1 MTGAPL
7 PEGADAVVM
16 RECAREEDGKV
27 ALFLTPEPGENVRRR
42 GEDVRKGDA
51 LLKPGSILRSY
62 EIALLASQG
71 IARVS
76 VVRRPRVGVL
86 VSGDELVHHS
96 RKPGPGRIRDS
107 NGPALRALLSRWG
120 AVVSGGAV
128 VRDSLSA
135 CRKALSR
142 ALAGADALVVSGGV
156 SVGDFDHTREALA
169 SLGLREVFWRIAIKP
184 GKPLLFGL
192 IGGKPVFG
200 LPGNPVSS
208 LVCCEEFVRPA
219 VEKLA
224 GRAAGVASYHK
235 GGVMANEYP
244 KPAHLRQFV
253 FCTVRSEGG
262 KFLLSAIRPQGSA
275 MLGMSSRARGLVRA
289 DIGLKRLLP
298 GMEVDFRWLK

>member
-1 MTGAPL
+1 M
-7 PEGADAVVM
+7 
-16 RECAREEDGKV
+16 
-27 ALFLTPEPGENVRRR
+27 
-42 GEDVRKGDA
+42 
-51 LLKPGSILRSY
+51 
-62 EIALLASQG
+62 
-71 IARVS
+71 
-76 VVRRPRVGVL
+76 
-86 VSGDELVHHS
+86 HHS
-96 RKPGPGRIRDS
+96 RTPGPGRLRDS

-120 AVVSGGAV
+120 VVVSGGAV
-128 VRDSLSA
+128 VRDSRSA

-192 IGGKPVFG
+192 IRGKPVFG

-219 VEKLA
+219 VERLA
-224 GRAAGVASYHK
+224 GRAAGVPSYHAR
-235 GGVMANEYP
+235 GVMANEYP